1 MIEILLAFL
10 LYIALSI
17 VIASRTK
24 NSYLSFT
31 QLFLISFFLTPITG
45 VIFFI
50 RTKKRFFYY
59 VYQYRCPR
67 CNYYF
72 TEEHSNCPQCEEE
85 GYKVPLKKVKKIMT

>member
-17 VIASRTK
+17 VIASRAK
-24 NSYLSFT
+24 NSHLGFA

-45 VIFFI
+45 VTFLIT
-50 RTKKRFFYY
+50 TKKRFYYY

-72 TEEHSNCPQCEEE
+72 TEKHFNCPQCKEE
-85 GYKVPLKKVKKIMT
+85 GYKVSLKKVKKIMT